1 VRNRTAHKMSWLHS
15 IFGPPSMVSSDL
27 PPAEAAIENGP
38 TVTSSSGLPG
48 LPRNEPS
55 EDFADHYYE
64 YTRIEPDVYGV
75 RREGSR
81 RVHYL
86 VTEEHRAYKWCVR
99 LARAVRSEAASE
111 RRRKPVDAM
120 DEQPTSVPGI
130 VGAFVSVGM
139 GEPPVFAFEQP
150 SGTFILR
157 DTANAVVRNPLHMA
171 LLEKQTPI
179 DRDYIHLHPF
189 TLTGDTGPFI
199 PPIERNGKLNSGG
212 TNDAKRAAAVAA
224 DAPTMVYIDL
234 NGELATSASTGT
246 TSTSTSSE
254 VHERKKFTRISPVDP
269 NDTSVRWFVIANTY
283 WVLFKA
289 FEATHFVSGCYLM
302 TRVRNEEVRALD
314 AAGARELELFS
325 SQHQQWLAIEHLMR
339 RLGDPSATEK
349 ERLLLID
356 QGREALARLD
366 ALRHSQ
372 AEPTPGD

>member
-1 VRNRTAHKMSWLHS
+1 MSWLQS
-15 IFGPPSMVSSDL
+15 IFGPPRMVSSDL

-38 TVTSSSGLPG
+38 AATSSSGLSG
-48 LPRNEPS
+48 LPRNEPD

-86 VTEEHRAYKWCVR
+86 VTEHHRAYKWCVR
-99 LARAVRSEAASE
+99 LARAVRSEAAHE

-139 GEPPVFAFEQP
+139 GEPAVFAFEQP

-157 DTANAVVRNPLHMA
+157 DTSNAVVRNPLHMA

-199 PPIERNGKLNSGG
+199 PPIERNGKLNSKSAGG
-212 TNDAKRAAAVAA
+212 TDDAKRTTTSPP
-224 DAPTMVYIDL
+224 DAVYIDL
-234 NGELATSASTGT
+234 NGGESATTASAT
-246 TSTSTSSE
+246 TSKE
-254 VHERKKFTRISPVDP
+254 AHERKKFTRISPVDP

-302 TRVRNEEVRALD
+302 ARVRNDEVRSLD

-339 RLGDPSATEK
+339 RLGDPSASER

-366 ALRHSQ
+366 ALRQSQ
-372 AEPTPGD
+372 AEPTPSD